1 MRPVAVSWALAITG
15 LAGVCTVW
23 TFAALANTAYAD
35 GTGVFVTFVSVL
47 LVLAGLLMSRRNPDS
62 WSGPL
67 LQLTS
72 MLALG
77 GQARFGA
84 GEASPAGGAVWLA
97 AILLPGALALTEV
110 GVSRRAQKW
119 FLLGPVA
126 LSALLGAAVALAAR
140 GRAGADSLW
149 WQTRRQQA
157 GYPLARA
164 LFAADTVVV
173 VAALGLVF
181 AALVQRLRR
190 ADRASLRVVR
200 PVAVPA
206 TIWALAT
213 AGSQL
218 ACLAGPPW
226 ALGRTAAT
234 LNTIGTFV
242 LFLAPLLS
250 MAAFFGGVV
259 WVELIEPRLVRTSA
273 GIALSPQTGSR
284 DVRSYLARALGD
296 PSVRVVF
303 RSADQKG
310 WVGPDGKPALLA
322 EDDPERAVT
331 IIERPGL
338 EIGAVEYDASL
349 TSEPD
354 AIELAVT
361 AAGLVIDNE
370 RLAALSKSRAEDARK
385 LTAALVS
392 SADSA
397 RDEVR
402 ARLEHGPL
410 ASLTTVEVELE
421 LGGDLE
427 AAARALQEAASQVR
441 YISHG
446 LYPAELADGG
456 LAAALTQVAEV
467 PDCRFPRAIE
477 VTAFLASD
485 GDNGARI
492 SVTPGALTVSLSQ
505 PPGNPTLLER
515 VAVLGGSVEGN
526 TIVLP
531 LAD

>member
-1 MRPVAVSWALAITG
+1 MRPLTASWALAVTG
-15 LAGVCTVW
+15 LAGVGTVW
-23 TFAALANTAYAD
+23 TFSALANSAYAD
-35 GTGVFVTFVSVL
+35 GTGVFVTFVGVL
-47 LVLAGLLMSRRNPDS
+47 LVVAGLLMSRRRPDS

-72 MLALG
+72 MLALA
-77 GQARFGA
+77 GQARFGSGA
-84 GEASPAGGAVWLA
+84 ASPAGGAVWLA
-97 AILLPGALALTEV
+97 AILLPGALALAEV
-110 GVSRRAQKW
+110 GLSQHALRA

-126 LSALLGAAVALAAR
+126 LSVLLGAAVALAAH
-140 GRAGADSLW
+140 GRAGAESLW
-149 WQTRRQQA
+149 WQTARQQA
-157 GYPLARA
+157 GYPVARA
-164 LFAADTVVV
+164 LYAADTVVA
-173 VAALGLVF
+173 VASLGFVF
-181 AALVQRLRR
+181 AALVQKLRR

-206 TIWALAT
+206 AIWALAT

-218 ACLAGPPW
+218 ACLPGPPW
-226 ALGRTAAT
+226 ALGKTAAT
-234 LNTIGTFV
+234 FNTLGTFV

-250 MAAFFGGVV
+250 MATFFAGVV

-284 DVRSYLARALGD
+284 DVRSYLAGALGD

-310 WVGPDGKPALLA
+310 WVGPDGKPGLLA

-331 IIERPGL
+331 IIERRGL

-370 RLAALSKSRAEDARK
+370 RLAALSKSRAEDARR
-385 LTAALVS
+385 LAAALVS

-410 ASLTTVEVELE
+410 AALADIEVELG

-427 AAARALQEAASQVR
+427 GVARALQEAASEVR
-441 YISHG
+441 HISHG
-446 LYPAELADGG
+446 LYPAELTDGG
-456 LAAALTQVAEV
+456 LAAALTQAAEV
-467 PDCRFPRAIE
+467 PDGRFPRAIE
-477 VTAFLASD
+477 VTAFLAAD
-485 GDNGARI
+485 GDSGARI
-492 SVTPGALTVSLSQ
+492 KVAPGALTIALSQ
-505 PPGNPTLLER
+505 APGNATLLER

-526 TIVLP
+526 AIVLP